1 MGLATPHPIPRA
13 LWEPQTASFMQ
24 IRSDRLVERI
34 TQSPLAVRQRH
45 ENPGPALVGG
55 ATIHTSFLLRT
66 ETLGGKIHPRPCHNS
81 EGDPLTPSDR
91 VEPQLLS
98 LWQQMSF

>member
-34 TQSPLAVRQRH
+34 TQSPLAVRGMKIQ
-45 ENPGPALVGG
+45 ALHWWVG
-55 ATIHTSFLLRT
+55 
-66 ETLGGKIHPRPCHNS
+66 
-81 EGDPLTPSDR
+81 
-91 VEPQLLS
+91 
-98 LWQQMSF
+98 